1 MNSNI
6 HGGHRDRMR
15 ERFLKEGA
23 DGFADHELLEML
35 LYGVIPRG
43 NTNEI
48 AHHLL
53 KEFGSFSN
61 LLESDHKE
69 IQKTAGVGER
79 SALFLSMIYELI
91 RRYERERMELKLTL
105 SSIQRSV
112 EYCRALVG
120 NYPVERLYLLCIDN
134 AKRVIHTS
142 KLAEGTIA
150 QVYVHP
156 RTVVKKVLRYNA
168 AGVMLCHNHPH
179 GWIKPSKDDVELTV
193 RIQEVLRL
201 IDVEMVDHII
211 IGEDKYYSFFES
223 GLIKKGNKEEF

>member
-1 MNSNI
+1 MDSNI

-48 AHHLL
+48 AHRLL

-61 LLESDHKE
+61 LLESDFKE

-79 SALFLSMIYELI
+79 SALFFSLIFELI
-91 RRYERERMELKLTL
+91 RRYEREKMEPKPTL
-105 SSIQRSV
+105 RSIQGSAD
-112 EYCRALVG
+112 YCRALVG
-120 NYPVERLYLLCIDN
+120 NYPVERLYLLCMDN
-134 AKRVIHTS
+134 ARRVIHTS
-142 KLAEGTIA
+142 KLAEGTIS

-156 RTVVKKVLRYNA
+156 RTVLEKVMRFNA
-168 AGVMLCHNHPH
+168 SGVILCHNHPH

-193 RIQEVLRL
+193 RIQEAMRL

-211 IGEDKYYSFFES
+211 IGENTYFSFYQS
-223 GLIKKGNKEEF
+223 GLLKKGE